1 MNEHMPV
8 GGLVAPI
15 NCNDSQALSDGNID
29 DLRSDCHD
37 AAVLLDDERPSILF
51 AIRRIWV
58 NDRAWASRRYRWH
71 TTSLPQLIRTTRRVE
86 YALVTG
92 IAPGI
97 PLFAIS
103 AISREIEFE
112 LFLDPNMGQK

>member
-37 AAVLLDDERPSILF
+37 AAVRLDGKRQANRMF
-51 AIRRIWV
+51 
-58 NDRAWASRRYRWH
+58 SRY
-71 TTSLPQLIRTTRRVE
+71 VE
-86 YALVTG
+86 YALKNYT
-92 IAPGI
+92 
-97 PLFAIS
+97 PLYMGYIHEDPLYMV
-103 AISREIEFE
+103 SRV
-112 LFLDPNMGQK
+112 